1 MFPWGRPAMRKLASV
16 QTVKYVRPIPGA
28 DAIEAIGVLG
38 WQCVA
43 KKGEFR
49 EGDPCVYFEIDS
61 LLPEQPRYEFLR
73 QSSFKPDLGRF
84 KLRTVRLRKQLSQG
98 LALPLGLFPEAAG
111 LPIGSDLTAALGVEQ
126 YEPPIP
132 TFIAGDTRTFRWPI
146 PKTEELR
153 VQQDDEHAFLAALAG
168 RPYYISLKLDGT
180 SCSFILDP
188 KDGEFHAC
196 GRNYSYKQ
204 TPEHAFWKVAE
215 RYGIKAGLEAL
226 GGSIALQGEIVG
238 PGIQC
243 NRLGLKEVDYH
254 VFTVVNTATGRRL
267 PLDEALAVAAAVGLP
282 FVPVLERGDAFSYS
296 LADLLEQAKGRYRD
310 HFPGAKEA
318 QEREG
323 IVVRSL
329 CGSISFKAINND
341 FLLAEQ

>member
-1 MFPWGRPAMRKLASV
+1 MRKLASL
-16 QTVKYVRPIPGA
+16 QTVKHVRPIPGA
-28 DAIEAIGVLG
+28 DTIEAIGVLG

-49 EGDPCVYFEIDS
+49 AGDPCVYFEIDS

-84 KLRTVRLRKQLSQG
+84 KLRTVRLRRQLSQG
-98 LALPLGLFPEAAG
+98 LAMPVGLFPEAAG
-111 LPIGSDLTAALGVEQ
+111 LPIGSDLTDLLGVEQ

-132 TFIAGDTRTFRWPI
+132 TFIAGATRTFRWSI
-146 PKTEELR
+146 PKTDEIR
-153 VQQDDEHAFLAALAG
+153 VQQDDEHSFLAALSG

-180 SCSFILDP
+180 SCTFIIDP

-196 GRNYSYKQ
+196 GRNYSYKH
-204 TPEHAFWKVAE
+204 TPEHAFWKVVD
-215 RYGIKAGLEAL
+215 RYAIKAGLESL
-226 GGSIALQGEIVG
+226 GGALALQGEVVG

-243 NRLGLKEVDYH
+243 NRLGLKEVDFH
-254 VFTVVNTATGRRL
+254 VFTVVNTTTRTRL
-267 PLDEALAVAAAVGLP
+267 SLDDALAVAATLGVP

-296 LADLLEQAKGRYRD
+296 LADLLEKAKGRYRD
-310 HFPGAKEA
+310 HFPTAKEA

-329 CGSISFKAINND
+329 CGSISFKAIND
-341 FLLAEQ
+341 EFLLADQ

>member
-1 MFPWGRPAMRKLASV
+1 MRKLASL
-16 QTVKYVRPIPGA
+16 QTVKHVRPIPGA
-28 DAIEAIGVLG
+28 DNIEAIGVLG

-49 EGDPCVYFEIDS
+49 EGDACVYFEIDS

-73 QSSFKPDLGRF
+73 QSSFKPDLGKF

-98 LALPLGLFPEAAG
+98 LALPVGLFPEAAG
-111 LPIGSDLTAALGVEQ
+111 LPIGADLTTLLGVEQ

-132 TFIAGDTRTFRWPI
+132 TFIAGDTRTFRWSI
-146 PKTEELR
+146 PKTDEIR
-153 VQQDDEHAFLAALAG
+153 VQQDDEHSFLAALAG
-168 RPYYISLKLDGT
+168 KPYSISLKLDGT
-180 SCSFILDP
+180 SCTFIIDP
-188 KDGEFHAC
+188 KSGEFHAC

-204 TPEHAFWKVAE
+204 TPEHAFWKIND
-215 RYGIKAGLEAL
+215 RYGIKSGLESL
-226 GGSIALQGEIVG
+226 GV
-238 PGIQC
+238 
-243 NRLGLKEVDYH
+243 
-254 VFTVVNTATGRRL
+254 
-267 PLDEALAVAAAVGLP
+267 P
-282 FVPVLERGDAFSYS
+282 FVPVLERGESFSYS
-296 LADLLEQAKGRYRD
+296 LADLLEKAKGRYRD

>member
-1 MFPWGRPAMRKLASV
+1 MRKLASL

-146 PKTEELR
+146 PKTDELR

-168 RPYYISLKLDGT
+168 RPYCITLKLDGT
-180 SCSFILDP
+180 SCSFIIDP
-188 KDGEFHAC
+188 RDGEFHAC

-204 TPEHAFWKVAE
+204 TPDHAFWKVAE
-215 RYGIKAGLEAL
+215 RYAIKAGLEAL
-226 GGSIALQGEIVG
+226 GGSIAVQGEIVG

-243 NRLGLKEVDYH
+243 NRLGLKEVDYY
-254 VFTVVNTATGRRL
+254 VFTVVNTATGTRL

-282 FVPVLERGDAFSYS
+282 FVPVLERGDAFAYS
-296 LADLLEQAKGRYRD
+296 LADLLEKAKGRYRD

>member
-1 MFPWGRPAMRKLASV
+1 MRKLASL
-16 QTVKYVRPIPGA
+16 QTVKHVRPIPGA
-28 DAIEAIGVLG
+28 DNIEAVGVLG

-43 KKGEFR
+43 KKAEFR
-49 EGDPCVYFEIDS
+49 AGDPCVYFEIDS
-61 LLPEQPRYEFLR
+61 LLPDQPRYEFLR
-73 QSSFKPDLGRF
+73 QSSFKPDLGKF

-98 LALPLGLFPEAAG
+98 LALPAGLFPEAAG
-111 LPIGSDLTAALGVEQ
+111 LPIGADLTALLGVEQ

-132 TFIAGDTRTFRWPI
+132 TFIAGDTRTFRWTI
-146 PKTEELR
+146 PKTDEIR
-153 VQQDDEHAFLAALAG
+153 VQQDDEHSFLAALAG
-168 RPYYISLKLDGT
+168 KPYSISLKLDGT
-180 SCSFILDP
+180 SCTFIIDP

-204 TPEHAFWKVAE
+204 TPEHAFWKIND
-215 RYGIKAGLEAL
+215 RYGIKSGLESL
-226 GGSIALQGEIVG
+226 GGSLALQGEIVG

-243 NRLGLKEVDYH
+243 NRLGLKEVDYF
-254 VFTVVNTATGRRL
+254 VFTVVNTATRTRL
-267 PLDEALAVAAAVGLP
+267 PLDEALAAAAALGVP
-282 FVPVLERGDAFSYS
+282 FVPVLERGESFSYS
-296 LADLLEQAKGRYRD
+296 LADLLEKAKGRYRD

>member
-1 MFPWGRPAMRKLASV
+1 MRKLASL
-16 QTVKYVRPIPGA
+16 QTVKHVRPIPGA
-28 DAIEAIGVLG
+28 DNIEAIGVLG

-49 EGDPCVYFEIDS
+49 EGDACVYFEIDS

-73 QSSFKPDLGRF
+73 QSSFKPDLGKF

-98 LALPLGLFPEAAG
+98 LALPVGLFPEAAG
-111 LPIGSDLTAALGVEQ
+111 LPIGADLTTLLGVEP

-132 TFIAGDTRTFRWPI
+132 TFIAGDTRTFRWSI
-146 PKTEELR
+146 PKTDEIR
-153 VQQDDEHAFLAALAG
+153 VQQDDEHSFLAALAG
-168 RPYYISLKLDGT
+168 KPYSISLKLDGT
-180 SCSFILDP
+180 SCTFIIDP
-188 KDGEFHAC
+188 KSGEFHAC

-204 TPEHAFWKVAE
+204 TPEHAFWKIND
-215 RYGIKAGLEAL
+215 RYGIKSGLESL
-226 GGSIALQGEIVG
+226 GV
-238 PGIQC
+238 
-243 NRLGLKEVDYH
+243 
-254 VFTVVNTATGRRL
+254 
-267 PLDEALAVAAAVGLP
+267 P
-282 FVPVLERGDAFSYS
+282 FVPVLERGESFSYS
-296 LADLLEQAKGRYRD
+296 LADLLEKAKGRYRD
-310 HFPGAKEA
+310 HFPGAKQA

>member
-1 MFPWGRPAMRKLASV
+1 MRKLASL
-16 QTVKYVRPIPGA
+16 QTVKHVRPIPGA
-28 DAIEAIGVLG
+28 DNIEAIGVLG

-49 EGDPCVYFEIDS
+49 EGDSCVYFEIDS
-61 LLPEQPRYEFLR
+61 LLPDQPRYEFLR
-73 QSSFKPDLGRF
+73 QSSFKPDLGKF

-98 LALPLGLFPEAAG
+98 LALPVGLFPEAAG
-111 LPIGSDLTAALGVEQ
+111 LPIGADLTAALGVEQ

-132 TFIAGDTRTFRWPI
+132 TFIAGDTRTFRWSI
-146 PKTEELR
+146 PKTDEIR
-153 VQQDDEHAFLAALAG
+153 VQQDDEHSFLAALAG
-168 RPYYISLKLDGT
+168 KPYYISLKLDGT
-180 SCSFILDP
+180 SCTFIIDP
-188 KDGEFHAC
+188 KSGEFHAC

-204 TPEHAFWKVAE
+204 TAEHAFWKVNE
-215 RYGIKAGLEAL
+215 RYRIQAGLESL
-226 GGSIALQGEIVG
+226 GGSLALQGEIVG

-243 NRLGLKEVDYH
+243 NRLGLKEVDYF
-254 VFTVVNTATGRRL
+254 VFTVVNTATRTRL
-267 PLDEALAVAAAVGLP
+267 PLDEAQAAAAALGVP
-282 FVPVLERGDAFSYS
+282 FVPVLERGESFTYS
-296 LADLLEQAKGRYRD
+296 LSDLLDKAKGRYRD
-310 HFPGAKEA
+310 HFPTAKES

>member
-1 MFPWGRPAMRKLASV
+1 MRKLASL

-111 LPIGSDLTAALGVEQ
+111 LPIGSDLTAVLGIEQ

-132 TFIAGDTRTFRWPI
+132 TFIAGDTRTLP
-146 PKTEELR
+146 
-153 VQQDDEHAFLAALAG
+153 LADPHNRRTAGAAG
-168 RPYYISLKLDGT
+168 RRAGRLASRPAAMPRGRRAIARTPPAVFQPTISPAQ
-180 SCSFILDP
+180 SRR
-188 KDGEFHAC
+188 
-196 GRNYSYKQ
+196 RNS
-204 TPEHAFWKVAE
+204 
-215 RYGIKAGLEAL
+215 
-226 GGSIALQGEIVG
+226 
-238 PGIQC
+238 
-243 NRLGLKEVDYH
+243 
-254 VFTVVNTATGRRL
+254 ATGRTRH
-267 PLDEALAVAAAVGLP
+267 G
-282 FVPVLERGDAFSYS
+282 SYRAS
-296 LADLLEQAKGRYRD
+296 RPPR
-310 HFPGAKEA
+310 
-318 QEREG
+318 
-323 IVVRSL
+323 
-329 CGSISFKAINND
+329 
-341 FLLAEQ
+341 

>member
-1 MFPWGRPAMRKLASV
+1 MRKLASL
-16 QTVKYVRPIPGA
+16 QLVKHVRPIPEA
-28 DAIEAIGVLG
+28 DSIEAIGVLG

-49 EGDPCVYFEIDS
+49 EGDPCVFFEIDS

-73 QSSFKPDLGRF
+73 QSSFKPDLGKF
-84 KLRTVRLRKQLSQG
+84 KLRTVRLRRQLSQG
-98 LALPLGLFPEAAG
+98 LALPVGLFPEVAG
-111 LPIGSDLTAALGVEQ
+111 LPIGSDLTALLGVEQ

-146 PKTEELR
+146 PKTDEIR
-153 VQQDDEHAFLAALAG
+153 VQQDDEHSFLAALAG
-168 RPYYISLKLDGT
+168 KPYSISLKLDGT
-180 SCSFILDP
+180 SCTFIIDP

-196 GRNYSYKQ
+196 GRNYSYRQ
-204 TPEHAFWKVAE
+204 TPDHAFWKVAD
-215 RYGIKAGLEAL
+215 RYGIKVGLERL
-226 GGSIALQGEIVG
+226 GGSFALQGEIVG

-243 NRLGLKEVDYH
+243 NRLGLKEVDYY
-254 VFTVVNTATGRRL
+254 VFTVVNTATRARL
-267 PLDEALAVAAAVGLP
+267 PLDEAVAAAAALGVP
-282 FVPVLERGDAFSYS
+282 FVPVLERGESFSYS
-296 LADLLEQAKGRYRD
+296 LADLLEKAKGRYRD

>member
-1 MFPWGRPAMRKLASV
+1 MRKLASL
-16 QTVKYVRPIPGA
+16 QSVKDVRPIPGA
-28 DAIEAIGVLG
+28 DSIEAIGVLG

-43 KKGEFR
+43 KKGEFHP
-49 EGDPCVYFEIDS
+49 GDPCVYFEIDS

-84 KLRTVRLRKQLSQG
+84 RLRTVRLRRQLSQG
-98 LALPLGLFPEAAG
+98 LALPVGLFPEVAG
-111 LPIGSDLTAALGVEQ
+111 LPIGADLTAVLGIEQ

-132 TFIAGDTRTFRWPI
+132 TFIAGDTRTFRWSI
-146 PKTEELR
+146 PKTDEIR
-153 VQQDDEHAFLAALAG
+153 VQMDDEHSFLAKLTSK
-168 RPYYISLKLDGT
+168 PYFISLKLDGT
-180 SCSFILDP
+180 SCTFIIDA

-204 TPEHAFWKVAE
+204 TSEHAFWKVAD
-215 RYGIKAGLEAL
+215 RYQIKAGLEAI
-226 GGSIALQGEIVG
+226 GGAIALQGEIVG

-243 NRLGLKEVDYH
+243 NRLGLQEVDFY

-267 PLDEALAVAAAVGLP
+267 PLDDALSVAAMLGVP
-282 FVPVLERGDAFSYS
+282 FVPVLERGDSFSYS
-296 LADLLEQAKGRYRD
+296 LADLLEKAKGRYRD
-310 HFPGAKEA
+310 HFSGAKEA

-329 CGSISFKAINND
+329 CGSISFKAINNE